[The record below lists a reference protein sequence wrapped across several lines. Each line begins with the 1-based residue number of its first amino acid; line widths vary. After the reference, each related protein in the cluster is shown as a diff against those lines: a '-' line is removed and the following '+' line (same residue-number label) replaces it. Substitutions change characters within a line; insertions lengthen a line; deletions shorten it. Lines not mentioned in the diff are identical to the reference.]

1 MRAPF
6 ATAVAIGVGLVILL
20 GYFLPIPILQNARSL
35 LLDWAVIL
43 SSVALLV
50 AIFNLFFVHFRRLA
64 APKRRDYYSLF
75 LIIGF
80 VMTLVIGL
88 IFGSTDP
95 QYQRVVTSIQM
106 PIEASLMAI
115 LALSL
120 AYASLRLFQR
130 RSGVLAV
137 IFAIS
142 AVVFLILFSGLLSVG
157 NSLPLIREVT
167 AFLQRLPVA
176 GARGILL
183 GIALG
188 SLTTGLRVLLAA
200 DRPYSG

>member
-1 MRAPF
+1 
-6 ATAVAIGVGLVILL
+6 
-20 GYFLPIPILQNARSL
+20 
-35 LLDWAVIL
+35 
-43 SSVALLV
+43 
-50 AIFNLFFVHFRRLA
+50 
-64 APKRRDYYSLF
+64 
-75 LIIGF
+75 
-80 VMTLVIGL
+80 
-88 IFGSTDP
+88 
-95 QYQRVVTSIQM
+95 M

-167 AFLQRLPVA
+167 AFYSDYPLQVPAVFCWALPW
-176 GARGILL
+176 
-183 GIALG
+183 
-188 SLTTGLRVLLAA
+188 AA
-200 DRPYSG
+200 